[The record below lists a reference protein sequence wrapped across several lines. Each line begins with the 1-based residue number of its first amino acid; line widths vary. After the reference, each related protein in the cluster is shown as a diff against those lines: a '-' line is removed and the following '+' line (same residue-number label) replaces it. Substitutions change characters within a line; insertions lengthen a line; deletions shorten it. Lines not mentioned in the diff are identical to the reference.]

1 MLCKG
6 KEVVL
11 IYWLGICS
19 LNYWL
24 FGIPFIFCIKQRRAF
39 VIHDYKMV
47 WKPCLYSHS
56 TVLWLSNHQLRKMII
71 LIGCETGRR
80 RRINW
85 PFLPQRTVTM
95 GWVVWTVRPNIT
107 KCNDNFLV
115 TKEFAWRW
123 SSVDHYKTKLFRRGS
138 SGDGIG
144 QGQIHKVEAFRRMY
158 RCGVK
163 INNLRTRLKLFFDH
177 FDLSETRSL
186 HMWTTT
192 RKPSWG
198 GLASLPHLIIIG
210 QLSLYIL
217 WYIIY
222 SIVYII

>member
-1 MLCKG
+1 MITKWSENRACTVIVRFCDCQITSYAK
-6 KEVVL
+6 
-11 IYWLGICS
+11 
-19 LNYWL
+19 WL
-24 FGIPFIFCIKQRRAF
+24 FLLALRPEGEGGSIDPF
-39 VIHDYKMV
+39 YLTE
-47 WKPCLYSHS
+47 P
-56 TVLWLSNHQLRKMII
+56 TVA
-71 LIGCETGRR
+71 
-80 RRINW
+80 
-85 PFLPQRTVTM
+85 M
-95 GWVVWTVRPNIT
+95 GWVVWIVCPNIT
-107 KCNDNFLV
+107 KCNDNFLI
-115 TKEFAWRW
+115 TKEFAWRS

-163 INNLRTRLKLFFDH
+163 INNLHTRLKLFIDH
-177 FDLSETRSL
+177 FDLSETRSQ

-198 GLASLPHLIIIG
+198 DLASLPNPIIIG
-210 QLSLYIL
+210 QLSSYLI

>member
-1 MLCKG
+1 
-6 KEVVL
+6 
-11 IYWLGICS
+11 
-19 LNYWL
+19 
-24 FGIPFIFCIKQRRAF
+24 
-39 VIHDYKMV
+39 MV

-56 TVLWLSNHQLRKMII
+56 TVLWLSNHQLCKMII

-95 GWVVWTVRPNIT
+95 GWVVWTVCPNIT
-107 KCNDNFLV
+107 KWNDNFLV
-115 TKEFAWRW
+115 TKELAWRW

-138 SGDGIG
+138 TGDGIG

-163 INNLRTRLKLFFDH
+163 INNLHTRLKLFIDH
-177 FDLSETRSL
+177 FDLSETRSR

-198 GLASLPHLIIIG
+198 DLASLPNPIIIG
-210 QLSLYIL
+210 QLSSYDI
-217 WYIIY
+217 
-222 SIVYII
+222 